1 MHTLALYIYQR
12 PTNTYSIFLLI
23 KKTRAST
30 RSAVFTVDANYFFQ
44 KSKQSFLIDNIS
56 AKKRKWKIDWIFIE
70 IFRLIKNAIVVVCFK
85 NNEAI
90 LLIINLFS

>member
-44 KSKQSFLIDNIS
+44 KSKQSFLIDNIRVGGVQ
-56 AKKRKWKIDWIFIE
+56 RKE
-70 IFRLIKNAIVVVCFK
+70 NGRLIGF
-85 NNEAI
+85 
-90 LLIINLFS
+90 LLKFFVSLKMPLWLYVSKITRPFY